1 MATAILVLAGLVA
14 GSFVSAWLH
23 RLRTGASVAVGR
35 SACPS
40 CGHQL
45 AWYDLLPV
53 ASWLFLGGRCRYCRQ
68 PVSWQY
74 PALEVVLAVLFAL
87 APLGSGALVAAA
99 YLVASLLLVAAAT
112 YDARWMELPD
122 IISWLLVVAVALR
135 IVGDGQATGA
145 WVPVLL
151 NAAVGAAVA
160 GGFFGVQYVA
170 SRGRWIGSGDIILG
184 AAAGLLVGWPGSLLA
199 LVVAYVVGGAVAV
212 PLLALRRRGWSTAVA
227 FGPFIAFGTLVA
239 MRFGT
244 QLTQLL
250 GWTW

>member
-1 MATAILVLAGLVA
+1 MATVVLAIAGLVA

-23 RLRTGASVAVGR
+23 RLRTGTSVVVGR

-53 ASWLFLGGRCRYCRQ
+53 ASWLMLRGRCRYCSQ
-68 PVSWQY
+68 PISWQY
-74 PALEVVLAVLFAL
+74 PALELALAILFVL
-87 APLGSGALVAAA
+87 APLGSGAIAVAA
-99 YLVASLLLVAAAT
+99 YLAACLLLVAAAT

-122 IISWLLVVAVALR
+122 IISWLLVAAGVLRIIGVALAS
-135 IVGDGQATGA
+135 GTWA
-145 WVPVLL
+145 PVLL
-151 NAAVGAAVA
+151 NAALGAAVA
-160 GGFFGVQYVA
+160 GGFFALQYLV

-184 AAAGLLVGWPGSLLA
+184 AAAGLLVGWPGSLLV

-227 FGPFIAFGTLVA
+227 FGPFIAVGTWVA

-250 GWTW
+250 GWV